1 MAKRERNRQR
11 VQSRRIGSEK
21 SDETSV
27 GYTESHASKFLIK
40 TKLISQISLSNPQN
54 KTISES
60 KIRQFPHY

>member
-27 GYTESHASKFLIK
+27 GYTESHACK
-40 TKLISQISLSNPQN
+40 TA
-54 KTISES
+54 ISETV
-60 KIRQFPHY
+60 IYF